1 MDYFVIADREDPD
14 SPAFRYG
21 GWRKPNDGRPIEP
34 APALTG
40 GPLVP
45 ELVAYGSLGTPGS
58 VDGTGSVGS
67 SGGQGSAGPA
77 GSATSVGSLTGG
89 SAGA

>member
-45 ELVAYGSLGTPGS
+45 ELVPYGSLGTPGS

-67 SGGQGSAGPA
+67 SGPQGSVGPA
-77 GSATSVGSLTGG
+77 GSTSSVGSVG
-89 SAGA
+89 SQ